1 MFDISDIR
9 LLYAGLIAY
18 DKYVD
23 SSAKEDVMRLQKE
36 LDLLERQIEF
46 SQRHPEFWA
55 AWRSG
60 DE

>member
-55 AWRSG
+55 ARRSG